1 VTDVPGEHPEP
12 PADLTDR
19 SPLLYELT
27 IGTVL
32 SRIHNRSQ
40 EPVFFGKTR
49 RSRFGSPNAGF
60 GVLYAGLD
68 VHCAFIETFGQSTG
82 IRLIP
87 RRVLE
92 LRRLSYLR
100 LSVHL
105 TVIDLATSGGL
116 ARIGADARL
125 LSGSHAVA
133 QRWSVALRDHPTKP
147 AGLLYPARHDVARRA
162 CALFDRPKNVFQ
174 VTDAGSLLDAQHAM
188 LLAGILDTYGFGLI
202 D

>member
-12 PADLTDR
+12 PADLADR

-27 IGTVL
+27 PGTVL
-32 SRIHNRSQ
+32 SRIHNRNQ
-40 EPVFFGKTR
+40 EPVFFGKKR

-82 IRLIP
+82 IRLVP
-87 RRVLE
+87 RGALDQ
-92 LRRLSYLR
+92 RRLSYLR
-100 LSVHL
+100 LLSHL
-105 TVIDLATSGGL
+105 TVIDLATSGGF

-133 QRWSVALRDHPTKP
+133 QRWSAALRDHPTKP
-147 AGLLYPARHDVARRA
+147 AGLLYPARHDIARKA
-162 CALFDRPKNVFQ
+162 CALFDPPKTVFQ
-174 VTDAGSLLDAQHAM
+174 VTDAGSLLDPQHVL
-188 LLAGILDTYGFGLI
+188 LLADILETYGFGVI